1 MINEEKQK
9 ALEAA
14 LGQIEKHY
22 GKGSV
27 MKLGESGAN
36 MQVETVPTGS
46 LSLDIALGVGG
57 VPKGRIIEIYGPESS
72 GKTTVALHMVAEVQK
87 RGGIAGFID
96 AEHALDPVYAK
107 NIGVDI
113 DNLYISQ
120 PDNGEQALEITETMV
135 RSGAV
140 DIVIVDSVAALVP
153 KAEID
158 GDMGDSHVGLQARLM
173 SQALRKLTAVI
184 SKSNCV
190 VIFINQLREKVG
202 VMFGN
207 PETTTGGRALKFYS
221 SIRMDVRRVET
232 LKQGGEMVGNH
243 TRIKVVKNKVA
254 PPFKQAEFDIMFGT
268 GISKEGDILDLAA
281 ECGIVNKS
289 GAWYAYNGDKIGQG
303 RENAKIFLKEHTDIC
318 DEIEKQVR
326 IHYHLLPDD
335 EIDRTLERLYEIS
348 PVTKGIST
356 KSSHTYFDA
365 YQVNCSYFSALDEDE
380 NVYLLARAIQ
390 FFTPGIPMVYYM
402 GMLAGVNDLELLKK
416 TGGGRDINRRYY
428 TKEQAEEAF
437 RQPVVQKL
445 LRMMEL
451 RNTHP
456 AFDGELRILDSD
468 PYTLSVCWSK
478 EQEWAQLD
486 ADLRTKEW
494 KIVYTEHGKEKTL

>member
-1 MINEEKQK
+1 MLITYADSMGKNLKELEEILTTQVKGAIGGLHILPFFPSSADRGFAPMTYREVDPAFGDWEDIERLASKYYLMYDYMINHVSAHSPEYLDYLEKKDESEYRDFFIRFRDFWENGYPTQEQLEKIYKRKAGGPSVKAEFADGSSELIWSTFSSEQIDLDCNQPKVKEFIRKNLEFLAKHGAALIRLDAFGYATKKPGTNCFFLEPEVWDLLKETQDMMAPYGIK
-9 ALEAA
+9 ALPEIHETYFTQLKLDARGYDVYDFA
-14 LGQIEKHY
+14 LPLLVLQALYFGDAIYLKNWMKICPKH
-22 GKGSV
+22 
-27 MKLGESGAN
+27 
-36 MQVETVPTGS
+36 QFTT
-46 LSLDIALGVGG
+46 LDTHDG
-57 VPKGRIIEIYGPESS
+57 
-72 GKTTVALHMVAEVQK
+72 
-87 RGGIAGFID
+87 
-96 AEHALDPVYAK
+96 
-107 NIGVDI
+107 IGV
-113 DNLYISQ
+113 
-120 PDNGEQALEITETMV
+120 
-135 RSGAV
+135 
-140 DIVIVDSVAALVP
+140 
-153 KAEID
+153 
-158 GDMGDSHVGLQARLM
+158 
-173 SQALRKLTAVI
+173 
-184 SKSNCV
+184 
-190 VIFINQLREKVG
+190 
-202 VMFGN
+202 
-207 PETTTGGRALKFYS
+207 
-221 SIRMDVRRVET
+221 MDT
-232 LKQGGEMVGNH
+232 
-243 TRIKVVKNKVA
+243 
-254 PPFKQAEFDIMFGT
+254 
-268 GISKEGDILDLAA
+268 
-281 ECGIVNKS
+281 
-289 GAWYAYNGDKIGQG
+289 
-303 RENAKIFLKEHTDIC
+303 
-318 DEIEKQVR
+318 
-326 IHYHLLPDD
+326 YHLLPDD

-456 AFDGELRILDSD
+456 AFDGELQILDSD

-494 KIVYTEHGKEKTL
+494 KIVYTEQGKEKTFA

>member
-1 MINEEKQK
+1 MSFKKVSNQIMLITYADSMGKNLKELEEILTTQVKGAIGGLHILPFFPSSADRGFAPMTYREVDPAFGDWEDIERLASKYYLMYDYMINHVSAHSPEYLDYLEKKDGSEYRDFFIRFQDFWENGCPTQEQLEKIYKRKTGGPSVKAEFADGSSELIWSTFSSEQIDLDCSQPKVKEFIRKNLEFLAKHGAALIRLDAFGYATKKPGTNCFFLEPEVWDLLKETQDMMAPYGIK
-9 ALEAA
+9 ALPEIHETYFTQLKLDARGYDVYDFA
-14 LGQIEKHY
+14 LPLLVLQALYFGDAIYLKNWMKICPKH
-22 GKGSV
+22 
-27 MKLGESGAN
+27 
-36 MQVETVPTGS
+36 QFTT
-46 LSLDIALGVGG
+46 LDTHDG
-57 VPKGRIIEIYGPESS
+57 
-72 GKTTVALHMVAEVQK
+72 
-87 RGGIAGFID
+87 
-96 AEHALDPVYAK
+96 
-107 NIGVDI
+107 IGV
-113 DNLYISQ
+113 
-120 PDNGEQALEITETMV
+120 
-135 RSGAV
+135 
-140 DIVIVDSVAALVP
+140 
-153 KAEID
+153 
-158 GDMGDSHVGLQARLM
+158 
-173 SQALRKLTAVI
+173 
-184 SKSNCV
+184 
-190 VIFINQLREKVG
+190 
-202 VMFGN
+202 
-207 PETTTGGRALKFYS
+207 
-221 SIRMDVRRVET
+221 MDT
-232 LKQGGEMVGNH
+232 
-243 TRIKVVKNKVA
+243 
-254 PPFKQAEFDIMFGT
+254 
-268 GISKEGDILDLAA
+268 
-281 ECGIVNKS
+281 
-289 GAWYAYNGDKIGQG
+289 
-303 RENAKIFLKEHTDIC
+303 
-318 DEIEKQVR
+318 
-326 IHYHLLPDD
+326 YHLLPDD

-437 RQPVVQKL
+437 MQPVVQKL

-494 KIVYTEHGKEKTL
+494 KIVYTEQGKEKTFA